1 MGRLPVVVS
10 LETLDETSL
19 VRILMEPKNALTK
32 QYAKL
37 FELEDVRL
45 TFDKEALQAV
55 AQKTLKRG
63 TGARGLRAVL
73 EEVMTEIMYDLP
85 GPRRRLRGG
94 DHAGVHPGGPPAA
107 DGHGATAREERGVR

>member
-1 MGRLPVVVS
+1 
-10 LETLDETSL
+10 
-19 VRILMEPKNALTK
+19 MEPKNALTK

-85 GPRRRLRGG
+85 GRDDVSEVVITRECILEGR
-94 DHAGVHPGGPPAA
+94 PPLLVTEPQRAKKEA
-107 DGHGATAREERGVR
+107 